1 MSFTSFNFI
10 ALFLPTTVLVY
21 FLVSQF
27 NNNVWNSL
35 VLSAASLMFYGYF
48 SILFLCLLLFSI
60 FFNYY
65 LSILIQ
71 SNLGNRR
78 TNIFYLSILFN
89 LFYLCI
95 FKYTTPLLMQIDLVS
110 KSDLSQY
117 YIPFFWGVSFFTF
130 QQITY
135 LIQSYEKQIS
145 ENRFWVYL
153 NFITFFPYI
162 LSGPITRYT
171 EIGKTIS
178 NLKTLRSKNLLIGL
192 SIFGI
197 GLFKKTVIAENL
209 QDYSNTLLNISIDQ
223 ISFFDAWIGILAFT
237 FQVYFDF
244 SGYTDMAIGLA
255 RCLVLSSRL
264 TSSHR
269 IKH

>member
-1 MSFTSFNFI
+1 MEFSCIKCCFTH
-10 ALFLPTTVLVY
+10 VL
-21 FLVSQF
+21 
-27 NNNVWNSL
+27 
-35 VLSAASLMFYGYF
+35 YGYF

-89 LFYLCI
+89 LFYLCVYLNI
-95 FKYTTPLLMQIDLVS
+95 PPLLMQIDLVS

-130 QQITY
+130 QQIT

-178 NLKTLRSKNLLIGL
+178 NLKTLRSKNLLLGL

-197 GLFKKTVIAENL
+197 GLFKKTVI
-209 QDYSNTLLNISIDQ
+209 
-223 ISFFDAWIGILAFT
+223 
-237 FQVYFDF
+237 
-244 SGYTDMAIGLA
+244 
-255 RCLVLSSRL
+255 C
-264 TSSHR
+264 
-269 IKH
+269 